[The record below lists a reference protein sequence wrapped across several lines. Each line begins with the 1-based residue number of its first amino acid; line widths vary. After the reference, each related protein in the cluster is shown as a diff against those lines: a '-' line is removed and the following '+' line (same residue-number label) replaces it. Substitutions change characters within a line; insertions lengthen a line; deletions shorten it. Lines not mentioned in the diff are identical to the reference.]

1 MLDGLRF
8 ESLMARWPEVRSL
21 MGGMAINVEALRL
34 VVVPTRSTAGGVG
47 GYGGG
52 PGRESSPW

>member
-34 VVVPTRSTAGGVG
+34 VVVPTCSIVG
-47 GYGGG
+47 WVGG
-52 PGRESSPW
+52 PGSEVGDPRTNP